1 MIVVLPAI
9 YLIAAELVQSLVTRW
24 GKLAGAMYLVTQ
36 VGLMGQTVAAYAT
49 IPINEQWRESATF
62 VLHAPGCESG
72 IIHVYGP
79 AVTYRYFTGRL
90 RPDLRLIDIPEGAA
104 GDLSNEPVTPCPIL
118 LWVVGV
124 PSWDLDE
131 LLARLGLSRSSSQV
145 VEYHEAFVV
154 VRKGS
159 IRCRDTDQPGC
170 LER

>member
-1 MIVVLPAI
+1 
-9 YLIAAELVQSLVTRW
+9 
-24 GKLAGAMYLVTQ
+24 
-36 VGLMGQTVAAYAT
+36 MGQTMAAYHT
-49 IPINEQWRESATF
+49 ITINEQWRKSAAF

-72 IIHVYGP
+72 AIHVYGD
-79 AVTYRYFTGRL
+79 AVTYRYFTARL

-104 GDLSNEPVTPCPIL
+104 ADLSNEPVTPCPIL